1 MRKDKLVIH
10 ECYAGKRKS
19 EEVFAAVFLSNAA
32 ALTES
37 TKPSII
43 ELTDRS
49 QDSLCSGKGANNRTS
64 RGSWCNW
71 WRNRSPYF
79 CKYPSPAS
87 L

>member
-1 MRKDKLVIH
+1 MEGVFFLPSVVLTKEVIMRKVKLIVH

-19 EEVFAAVFLSNAA
+19 EEVFTAVFLSNAA

-49 QDSLCSGKGANNRTS
+49 QDSLCSRKGADYGTS
-64 RGSWCNW
+64 EE
-71 WRNRSPYF
+71 
-79 CKYPSPAS
+79 
-87 L
+87 

>member
-1 MRKDKLVIH
+1 MEGVFLLPSVVLTKEVIMRKVKLVVH

-49 QDSLCSGKGANNRTS
+49 QDSLCSGKGADDGTS
-64 RGSWCNW
+64 E
-71 WRNRSPYF
+71 
-79 CKYPSPAS
+79 K
-87 L
+87 